1 MSQPQVQLPQQDKI
15 RRVLRLAGPTIL
27 VMGFVLAGIGLG
39 SFFASFGS
47 FGPPRY
53 FWCAFLGLPLLFLG
67 WVTTYLGF
75 MGAIQRYLLGESV
88 PVMRDLARESAPV
101 IAEVANTVAEGTQ
114 PAVKTLAKAI
124 AEGVREGLEKEK
136 KP

>member
-1 MSQPQVQLPQQDKI
+1 MSQPQVQLPQQDRI
-15 RRVLRLAGPTIL
+15 RRVLRIAGPTIL
-27 VMGFVLAGIGLG
+27 VMGLVLTGIGLG

-67 WVTTYLGF
+67 SVTTYLGF

-101 IAEVANTVAEGTQ
+101 IAEVANTVAEGAQ
-114 PAVKTLAKAI
+114 PAAKTLAKAI

-136 KP
+136 K